1 MTAPQIAARLL
12 VVEDEPEIL
21 MEVSSYLKRRGERVQ
36 TASGYDQAMRI
47 LAGNAEPID
56 MLISDARMPDGSGLD
71 LIRHVLA
78 KSDGRTPCLLMTG
91 HIEQADLA
99 SDLEAAGVRI
109 ILKPFSL
116 AAMYREVRSALDR
129 AAAPRVAPMEQAA

>member
-1 MTAPQIAARLL
+1 MTAPPQGAARLL

-21 MEVSSYLKRRGERVQ
+21 MEVSGYLKRRGEDVQ
-36 TASGYDQAMRI
+36 TASGYGQAMQV

-71 LIRHVLA
+71 LIRFVLA
-78 KSDGRTPCLLMTG
+78 RSDGRTPCLLMTG

-99 SDLEAAGVRI
+99 PDLEQAGVRI

-116 AAMYREVRSALDR
+116 AAMYREVRGALDNAAAR
-129 AAAPRVAPMEQAA
+129 AAASGQAA